1 MGSVVALWFLITAL
15 HVVPELFYRVHRQSG
30 KIYIGQPRRLYESN
44 FVATFG
50 SQHFSCILALIAALV
65 IGVPLG
71 LWMGLNKWVR
81 AVLDPLVELLRP
93 IPPLAYLPLLVI
105 WFGIGET
112 TKVLLIFFSI
122 LAPVI
127 ISSAHG
133 VLSHQLNRERAA
145 LSLGASQS
153 QVFWHVILPTALPHI
168 ITGIRI
174 GLGVGWS
181 TLVAAEL
188 VAADRGIGFM
198 VQSAAQF
205 LITDTVILGI
215 IVIAIVAVSFELF
228 YVGYKTVF
236 SLVWSAVVVKK
247 MNTVVANLNIEV
259 IKPTI
264 GAIIH
269 NIDLNA
275 LNEQTTQQIQQAL
288 LDYQVI
294 FSKATI
300 SATSASRL
308 GP

>member
-1 MGSVVALWFLITAL
+1 MNTQIQKLNKAHLSENRAEAATLNRSSSISIFRKNLPLIVSIGSVLSLLVLWF
-15 HVVPELFYRVHRQSG
+15 VVTTLKIIPELFLPSPAAVWQKFIEVSQQGFMKATLWQHLAESIGRV
-30 KIYIGQPRRLYESN
+30 
-44 FVATFG
+44 
-50 SQHFSCILALIAALV
+50 FSALIAAIV

-81 AVLDPLVELLRP
+81 AVFDPLVELLRP

-122 LAPVI
+122 LAPII

-133 VLSHQLNRERAA
+133 VISHQKNRERAA
-145 LSLGASQS
+145 LSLGATRL
-153 QVFWHVILPTALPHI
+153 QVLQYVILPTALPHI
-168 ITGIRI
+168 LTGVRI

-188 VAADRGIGFM
+188 VAADRGIGYM

-228 YVGYKTVF
+228 LRWLQKQLAPWYG
-236 SLVWSAVVVKK
+236 
-247 MNTVVANLNIEV
+247 
-259 IKPTI
+259 
-264 GAIIH
+264 
-269 NIDLNA
+269 
-275 LNEQTTQQIQQAL
+275 QQL
-288 LDYQVI
+288 
-294 FSKATI
+294 
-300 SATSASRL
+300 
-308 GP
+308 

>member
-1 MGSVVALWFLITAL
+1 MTGQAKNTAYELSKAEQLQATNNAQPDSVLSSIGAFIARHRSLVLSLSSVLSVLVIWYLITAL
-15 HVVPELFYRVHRQSG
+15 KIVPSLFLPSPQAVWQKFLEVSQQGFMKATLWQHLAASISRV
-30 KIYIGQPRRLYESN
+30 L
-44 FVATFG
+44 
-50 SQHFSCILALIAALV
+50 LALVAAIA

-127 ISSAHG
+127 ISSTHG

-168 ITGIRI
+168 LTGVRI

-181 TLVAAEL
+181 TLVASEL
-188 VAADRGIGFM
+188 VAA
-198 VQSAAQF
+198 
-205 LITDTVILGI
+205 
-215 IVIAIVAVSFELF
+215 
-228 YVGYKTVF
+228 
-236 SLVWSAVVVKK
+236 
-247 MNTVVANLNIEV
+247 
-259 IKPTI
+259 I
-264 GAIIH
+264 GALVLWCSRRH
-269 NIDLNA
+269 N
-275 LNEQTTQQIQQAL
+275 
-288 LDYQVI
+288 
-294 FSKATI
+294 S
-300 SATSASRL
+300 
-308 GP
+308 